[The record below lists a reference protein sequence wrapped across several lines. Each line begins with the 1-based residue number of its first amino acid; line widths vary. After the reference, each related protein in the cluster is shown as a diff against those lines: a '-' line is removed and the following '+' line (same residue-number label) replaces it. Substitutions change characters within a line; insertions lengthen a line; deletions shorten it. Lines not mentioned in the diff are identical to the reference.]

1 MASVQENPKA
11 STMRNG
17 ATLLEDVKL
26 LGELQ
31 CQSGTRKT
39 INSEL
44 WHACAGPLVSLP
56 QVGSL
61 AYYFPQGHIEQVA
74 VSTGR
79 PANAHIPNYP
89 NLSSQLLCQVHNVTL
104 HADRDTDEI
113 YAQMTLQPVK
123 PEKEVFTIQDFG
135 IQQSK
140 HPNEFFCKT
149 LTASDTST
157 HGGFSVPR
165 RAAEKLFPP
174 LDYSMQPPSQEL
186 VVRDLHDNSWTFRH
200 IYRGQPRRHLLTTGW
215 SLFVGAKRLRAGDSV
230 LFIRDEKSQLL
241 LGVRRANRQQTTL
254 PSSVLSAD
262 SMHMGVLAAAAHA
275 AANRSPFTVFYNPRA
290 CPSEFVI
297 PLAKHHKAV
306 LGAQV
311 SIGMRFGMMFETDES
326 GKRRYMGTVVGVS
339 DLDPMKWP
347 NSRWRNLQVEW
358 DEPGC
363 VERQGRVSLWEIE
376 TPESPFVC
384 PTPITGFKRP
394 FHSGFAG
401 TGCDFETLMKRP
413 SSWALERENGDIQYP
428 LVPNFGSELMK
439 ILVNSQSISP
449 SAHLMDASIMQH
461 IRTNELLR
469 TFPSTIPTPFM
480 RELLLQQEEKM
491 GQALMQ
497 ENNSLIH
504 LQQHLLPSQ
513 GITSENQISNN
524 SQDSMLFV
532 NSNLE
537 PQAKMVLPEQL
548 VEDCPIESKN
558 LIHQDGHDPSSDV
571 TAIEKFGD
579 HSQRIM
585 SKLLQTGDANR
596 VPLSGKCSAEK
607 LINGTCNPQD
617 TAPQLYQ
624 NQNQAIPP
632 LPSVEDNTLS
642 SLVPSNYQSLPFL
655 DNGDWI
661 SHHSSCQSL
670 ASILKSPRSLHGF
683 GKLDTPHMSPSTDTN
698 CESNVSS
705 VVNMETVN
713 ATEKLQFLGT
723 PTLVGGQELSSLSE
737 LTYLKFPPGFRDLS
751 EVGSYPPEAYS
762 NLQLEAPLPHTCLEN
777 FCVAKDI
784 GFQNRSECLF
794 ENFSSSQDVQSQV
807 TSASLADSQAFS
819 LKEFPDNSGGTS
831 SSNVDIDEN
840 TFLQQGPWQQA
851 PPCLRTYTKVQKLG
865 SVGRSIDV
873 TRYRNYTEL
882 KSAIACMFGLEGQ
895 LDNPRGSGWKLVYVD
910 YENDVL
916 LVGDDPWEEF
926 VSCVR
931 CIRILSPSEVQ
942 QMSQE
947 GMELPSITANRG
959 GQTARSLTR
968 DRAQL

>member
-1 MASVQENPKA
+1 MTSVHENPKA
-11 STMRNG
+11 SSVRNG
-17 ATLLEDVKL
+17 ATLLEDMKL

-31 CQSGTRKT
+31 CQSGARRT

-44 WHACAGPLVSLP
+44 WHTCAGPLVSLP

-61 AYYFPQGHIEQVA
+61 AYYFPQGHSEQVA

-79 PANAHIPNYP
+79 PANADIPNYP
-89 NLSSQLLCQVHNVTL
+89 NLSSQLLCQVHNLTL

-113 YAQMTLQPVK
+113 YAQMTLQPVQ

-135 IQQSK
+135 LQSK
-140 HPNEFFCKT
+140 HPSEFFCKT

-241 LGVRRANRQQTTL
+241 LGVRRANRQQTAM

-297 PLAKHHKAV
+297 PLAKHHKAF
-306 LGAQV
+306 LGTQV
-311 SIGMRFGMMFETDES
+311 AIGMRFGMMFETEES
-326 GKRRYMGTVVGVS
+326 GKRRYMGTVVGIS
-339 DLDPMKWP
+339 DLDPIKWP

-363 VERQGRVSLWEIE
+363 SERQSRVSLWEIE
-376 TPESPFVC
+376 TPEIPFIC
-384 PTPITGFKRP
+384 PAPISGFKRP
-394 FHSGFAG
+394 FLSGFSG
-401 TGCDFETLMKRP
+401 TESDLETAMKKS
-413 SSWALERENGDIQYP
+413 SSWGLERENGDTQYS
-428 LVPNFGSELMK
+428 LVPNFGSEMMK

-480 RELLLQQEEKM
+480 KELLLQPEEKM
-491 GQALMQ
+491 GQGFMQ
-497 ENNSLIH
+497 ENSSLIH
-504 LQQHLLPSQ
+504 LQQHMLPLQ
-513 GITSENQISNN
+513 G
-524 SQDSMLFV
+524 ML
-532 NSNLE
+532 
-537 PQAKMVLPEQL
+537 LPEQL
-548 VEDCPIESKN
+548 AEDCPTEQEN
-558 LIHQDGHDPSSDV
+558 LIHQAKHDQRPDV
-571 TAIEKFGD
+571 TAIEKVGD

-585 SKLLQTGDANR
+585 STLLHTGSASQLH
-596 VPLSGKCSAEK
+596 LSGKCSEDK
-607 LINGTCNPQD
+607 LISSPCNPED
-617 TAPQLYQ
+617 IAPQVYQ
-624 NQNQAIPP
+624 NQSEAILP
-632 LPSVEDNTLS
+632 LPSVEASNLNF
-642 SLVPSNYQSLPFL
+642 LLPSNYIPLSFL

-670 ASILKSPRSLHGF
+670 ASILKSPRSIHGF
-683 GKLDTPHMSPSTDTN
+683 TKLGTPHLSPSTDTN
-698 CESNVSS
+698 CESKFSS
-705 VVNMETVN
+705 AVNLETAN
-713 ATEKLQFLGT
+713 PTEKLQFPCM
-723 PTLVGGQELSSLSE
+723 PTLSGGQELSSLPE
-737 LTYLKFPPGFRDLS
+737 MTYLKLPPGFRDFS
-751 EVGSYPPEAYS
+751 EESSYQTEAYS
-762 NLQLEAPLPHTCLEN
+762 NHQLEVHSSQTCLEN
-777 FCVAKDI
+777 FSTVKDI
-784 GFQNRSECLF
+784 GFQNPSECLF

-819 LKEFPDNSGGTS
+819 FQEFPDNSGGTS
-831 SSNVDIDEN
+831 SSNLEVDEN
-840 TFLQQGPWQQA
+840 TFLQQGPWQKA

-873 TRYRNYTEL
+873 TRYRNYAEL

-895 LDNPRGSGWKLVYVD
+895 LDDPRGSGWKLVYVD

-931 CIRILSPSEVQ
+931 CIRILSPSEVL

-947 GMELPSITANRG
+947 GMELPTSTTIQG
-959 GQTARSLTR
+959 GQ
-968 DRAQL
+968 QLVP

>member
-1 MASVQENPKA
+1 MVSVQVNPKA
-11 STMRNG
+11 GTVRNG
-17 ATLLEDVKL
+17 ATLLEGIKL

-31 CQSGTRKT
+31 CQSGVGT

-61 AYYFPQGHIEQVA
+61 AYYFPQGHSEQVA
-74 VSTGR
+74 FSTGI
-79 PANAHIPNYP
+79 PANVHIPNYP

-104 HADRDTDEI
+104 HADMDTDEI
-113 YAQMTLQPVK
+113 YAQMILQPVL

-135 IQQSK
+135 LKQSK
-140 HPNEFFCKT
+140 HPSEFFCKT

-186 VVRDLHDNSWTFRH
+186 VVRDLHGNSWTFRH

-241 LGVRRANRQQTTL
+241 LGVRHANRQQTAL

-275 AANRSPFTVFYNPRA
+275 AANKSPFTVFYNPRA

-306 LGAQV
+306 LGTQV
-311 SIGMRFGMMFETDES
+311 ASGMRFGMMFETEES
-326 GKRRYMGTVVGVS
+326 SKRRYMGTVVRIS
-339 DLDPMKWP
+339 DLDLIKWP

-363 VERQGRVSLWEIE
+363 SERQGRVSLWEIE
-376 TPESPFVC
+376 TPESPFIC
-384 PTPITGFKRP
+384 PALISGLKRP
-394 FHSGFAG
+394 FPPGFSG
-401 TGCDFETLMKRP
+401 TECDWETAIKRP
-413 SSWALERENGDIQYP
+413 SWVLGRENGDTQYP
-428 LVPNFGSELMK
+428 LVPNLLMK
-439 ILVNSQSISP
+439 MLVNTQSISP
-449 SAHLMDASIMQH
+449 NGYLMDASSRQH
-461 IRTNELLR
+461 ISTSELLR
-469 TFPSTIPTPFM
+469 SFSLTTPTPFKK
-480 RELLLQQEEKM
+480 ELVLQQEEKM
-491 GQALMQ
+491 GQGLMQ

-504 LQQHLLPSQ
+504 LQHLLPLQ
-513 GITSENQISNN
+513 GIVSQKQISNN
-524 SQDSMLFV
+524 CQDSAQFV

-537 PQAKMVLPEQL
+537 PQAGMLLPEHL
-548 VEDCPIESKN
+548 AEDCFTEQKN
-558 LIHQDGHDPSSDV
+558 LIHEDKHNQKPDV
-571 TAIEKFGD
+571 TAIEKFWD

-585 SKLLQTGDANR
+585 SMFVQTNSLSQ
-596 VPLSGKCSAEK
+596 VHQSGKCSEDK
-607 LINGTCNPQD
+607 LTSSPCNLQD
-617 TAPQLYQ
+617 IAPQLYQ
-624 NQNQAIPP
+624 NQSQSIPP
-632 LPSVEDNTLS
+632 IPSAEDSNLN
-642 SLVPSNYQSLPFL
+642 SLVPSSNFQSIPFL

-661 SHHSSCQSL
+661 SQHSSCQSL
-670 ASILKSPRSLHGF
+670 ASILKSPRSMHGF
-683 GKLDTPHMSPSTDTN
+683 TKLDIPHLSPSTDSN

-705 VVNMETVN
+705 IFNLETAN
-713 ATEKLQFLGT
+713 PTETLQFPCMPIFSGAL
-723 PTLVGGQELSSLSE
+723 ELSSLPE
-737 LTYLKFPPGFRDLS
+737 LTYLKFPPRFRHLS
-751 EVGSYPPEAYS
+751 ESSYQTEAYGNVQIEDDS
-762 NLQLEAPLPHTCLEN
+762 SLTCFEN
-777 FCVAKDI
+777 FSTVKDI
-784 GFQNRSECLF
+784 GFPNPSECLF

-819 LKEFPDNSGGTS
+819 FQEFPDNSGGTS
-831 SSNVDIDEN
+831 SSHVEVDEN
-840 TFLQQGPWQQA
+840 TFLQQGPWQQG

-873 TRYRNYTEL
+873 TRYRNYAEL
-882 KSAIACMFGLEGQ
+882 KSAIACMFGLERQ
-895 LDNPRGSGWKLVYVD
+895 LDDLRGSGWKLVYVD

-916 LVGDDPWEEF
+916 LVGDDRWEEF

-947 GMELPSITANRG
+947 GMELPTSITIQG
-959 GQTARSLTR
+959 GQ
-968 DRAQL
+968 QLVP